1 MTELFETSWM
11 NDFKYYERYYNTDL
25 KKSFSREIPSHY
37 EYFEEISNG
46 LYENIRGDGRR
57 YKRMLGRSKDTKEK
71 DGVTKPIY
79 LNIREKYWRKAGYN
93 KKPRI
98 AYLDIETRATGRPD
112 PVNAPEQITLIQWLD
127 SETNVEFVLGL
138 RDWKPEPDYK
148 MQTNVKYMCFVSEVD
163 MLDTFLRIFQK
174 LDPLIIYAWNGD
186 GFDFP
191 YLYNRIKKLGL
202 DENRLS
208 NYGNVRLD
216 VLEFNNGKPIYKL
229 IADGHHF
236 YDLMEVYKKFNHD
249 PVTSFSLDNIAK
261 KEVHDQKV
269 SHNEFPTFDSFYTG
283 DKYVIQNEPY
293 QDRIREEIRQGMIK
307 REEFRK
313 NNDFSS
319 NAYKENESKL
329 LYNINFQFV
338 YYGIQDSVLLK
349 KIDEK
354 MSLTKMVVN
363 ISDMMGVLISDA
375 LGTVKPWSQYIANV
389 AFYEN
394 KIMPKLE
401 QYESSPYVGGFVR
414 DPIKGKHNWVTNFD
428 YNSMYPQLSIA
439 GFNIS
444 PETYVPKSKL
454 PSELREYVL
463 KYFNDQDEAKRL
475 KIDRSIIETITHIL
489 QKYNLTLSINGACY
503 KKELGILPRLVNEIY
518 DNRKKDKKMK
528 FKYEQKI
535 VAINKI
541 LAQRGI
547 KVEN

>member
-1 MTELFETSWM
+1 MELFETSWM

-37 EYFEEISNG
+37 EYFEEIHDG
-46 LYENIRGDGRR
+46 LYENIRNDGRR
-57 YKRMLGRSKDTKEK
+57 YKRMLGRSKDTKDK

-79 LNIREKYWRKAGYN
+79 LNIREKYWRKSGFN
-93 KKPRI
+93 PHPRI
-98 AYLDIETRATGRPD
+98 AYLDIETRATGKPD
-112 PVNAPEQITLIQWLD
+112 PANAPEQITLIQWLD
-127 SETNVEFVLGL
+127 STTNVEFVLGL
-138 RDWKPEPDYK
+138 REWTPEPDYK
-148 MQTNVKYMCFVSEVD
+148 LETNVKYMCFASEVD
-163 MLDTFLRIFQK
+163 MLDAFLRIFAK
-174 LDPLIIYAWNGD
+174 LDPLIIYAWNGE

-191 YLYNRIKKLGL
+191 YLYNRIKNLGL
-202 DENRLS
+202 DVNRLS
-208 NYGNVRLD
+208 NYGNVKMD
-216 VLEFNNGKPIYKL
+216 IQEYIPGKPIYKL
-229 IADGHHF
+229 NSDGHHF
-236 YDLMEVYKKFNHD
+236 YDLMEVYKNFNHD

-269 SHNEFPTFDSFYTG
+269 VHDEFPTFDSFYTG
-283 DKYVIQNEPY
+283 DAYIFRDEPY
-293 QDRIREEIRQGMIK
+293 EDRIREEIRQLQIK
-307 REEFRK
+307 RRELR
-313 NNDFSS
+313 NNGLQDSDE
-319 NAYKENESKL
+319 YNEVQKKL
-329 LYNINFQFV
+329 MKDINFQFV

-363 ISDMMGVLISDA
+363 ISDSMGVLVSDA

-389 AFYEN
+389 AYYEH

-401 QYESSPYVGGFVR
+401 QYDPSPYVGGFVR

-444 PETYVPKSKL
+444 PETYVPKAKL
-454 PSELREYVL
+454 PPELRELVL
-463 KYFNDQDEAKRL
+463 MYFNDQDEEKRL
-475 KIDRSIIETITHIL
+475 KLDRSVIEKITPLL
-489 QKYNLTLSINGACY
+489 QKYNLALAVNGACY
-503 KKELGILPRLVNEIY
+503 KRELGILPRLVNEIY